1 MTPTVTSAL
10 ALSLVV
16 PGDAPLPVEARA
28 TYAMSDPFAVRLDIS
43 TGPDSEV
50 TWHFSRELLTAGVAA
65 GAGEGDVRIEPIVTE
80 DGRRVR
86 ITLSSP
92 DGAAALE
99 APLAQVAEFLT
110 ETYVLVPTGS
120 ESDFVDLDREIASLL
135 EDI

>member
-65 GAGEGDVRIEPIVTE
+65 AAGEGDVRIEPLVTE
-80 DGRRVR
+80 EGRRVR

-110 ETYVLVPTGS
+110 ETFVLVPTGS